1 MDTEYELSY
10 TAAEIDERLGMIP
23 QLSDEVEELKI
34 SVSEGKALIASA
46 VTDKG
51 VSTADDATF
60 STMANNIRLI
70 SGGSSDMN
78 LQSISV
84 TPETETITYTADFDN
99 GYDALSSVTVEGDE
113 NLIADNIAEGVSI
126 FGIEGSHVQV
136 KFVSVDVTLPAS
148 GWITASSSSTPSA
161 SYCEYY
167 QSITVDGV
175 TTDND
180 VIVSVNST
188 ATTSQKTA
196 AIKAGIYAYS
206 QNTNTLVVCVSVNG
220 ILPTIDIPITVGVWG

>member
-10 TAAEIDERLGMIP
+10 TAAEIDERLGMVT
-23 QLSDEVEELKI
+23 QLSDEVEELKT

-70 SGGSSDMN
+70 TSGSSDLS
-78 LQSISV
+78 LQSKTV
-84 TPETETITYTADFDN
+84 TPETETITYTADFDD
-99 GYDALSSVTVEGDE
+99 GYDALSSVVVEGDE

-126 FGIEGSHVQV
+126 FGIEGTHVQV
-136 KFVSVDVTLPAS
+136 KFVSVDVSLPAS
-148 GWITASSSSTPSA
+148 GWITASSSSTPNTSR
-161 SYCEYY
+161 CEYY

-175 TTDND
+175 TADND
-180 VIVSVNST
+180 VIVSLNST
-188 ATTSQKTA
+188 ATTAQKTA
-196 AIKAGIYAYS
+196 AINAGIYAYS
-206 QNTNTLVVCVSVNG
+206 QSANTLVMCVSVNG
-220 ILPTIDIPITVGVWG
+220 VLPTIDIPITVGVWG